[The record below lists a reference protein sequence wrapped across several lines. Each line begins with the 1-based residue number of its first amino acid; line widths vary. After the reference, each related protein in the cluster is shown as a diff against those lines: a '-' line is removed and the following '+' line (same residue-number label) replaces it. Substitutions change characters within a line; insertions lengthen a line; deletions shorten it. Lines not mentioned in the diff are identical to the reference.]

1 MLRKKML
8 AAVLT
13 LTFIFGLSSMAMA
26 ATQEKINQAIE
37 DGVAWLVAQQNPDGS
52 WQDDWGEEVS
62 PTAFAVLELEE
73 LAIEQ
78 GYDSPFDPLYP
89 YKEAVEAGLNFIFR
103 NAHVVSIESPE
114 PAGDPDTDGDGI
126 GVCFGN
132 WSRTYD
138 TGISMMAIA
147 ASRAPNRI
155 VNEPDSEVDGWTYKE
170 VLCDIV
176 DHMAWA
182 QADPGCDLHRGGW
195 RYGSDECDSDNSNT
209 GYAVLG
215 LAYAQSPLYGFECT
229 IPQFVKNELSIWID
243 VIQDDVDGDPDD
255 GGSYYDPDWPGWVNI
270 LKTGNLIFEMTFV
283 GDPTA
288 PPSTRMQD
296 ALDYIVRHWN
306 DPNQD
311 PGWKGPPPH
320 YQATYC
326 VMKGMTYAG
335 IETIGDIDWYDD
347 FATAIVA
354 NQQTDGSWPWGQWG
368 GPTLATEWALL
379 TLQAVSPPQPE
390 PFGQWVLAGDTFE
403 PMNLDDY
410 VSGGTPPYTWTYET
424 PDNVTLDI
432 DEENVLTITYPD
444 DWYGEDVVK
453 FTVTDAFGFSND
465 VYATFTVIGV
475 PVVEGI
481 PDQSAP
487 FEPFDLDDY
496 LSGMTSEDV
505 EWTASEPGSG
515 WTVDIDA
522 DGMVTV
528 TVPED
533 ATEPV
538 TITFTATSNACPEW
552 WINLGN
558 EPPLDSD
565 DATFTPVI
573 IASIEI
579 KPETLNLK
587 SKGVFTAF
595 IDLPEGYNEEE
606 IDVSTVECEGASA
619 LSGVI
624 ADDGKL
630 VVKFDREDLDDVPIG
645 DAVELAVTGR
655 VTDGPMFKGTDTI
668 RVIDSGKGKGN
679 AAPAAPLA
687 FAAPSA
693 YPQPCNP
700 ETWIPYTLAKDVE
713 VTITIYSSSGRII
726 HTLQLGHQ
734 TAGAYISRDKAAYWN
749 GRNDVGEKVSSG
761 VYFYTLKA
769 GDFIITKKLVVLK

>member
-1 MLRKKML
+1 MLRNKML

-26 ATQEKINQAIE
+26 VTQEEINQSID
-37 DGVAWLVAQQNPDGS
+37 DGVAWLVDQQNPADGS
-52 WQDDWGEEVS
+52 WSGCVAR
-62 PTAFAVLELEE
+62 TGFAVIKLEE
-73 LAIEQ
+73 RAFEL
-78 GYDSPFDPLYP
+78 GNSPFDPGYP
-89 YKEAVEAGLNFIFR
+89 YKAAIENGLDFIFTQAVEVCNGIAFP
-103 NAHVVSIESPE
+103 SP
-114 PAGDPDTDGDGI
+114 
-126 GVCFGN
+126 
-132 WSRTYD
+132 WSWNHTYN
-138 TGISMMAIA
+138 TGIAMMAIA
-147 ASRAPNRI
+147 ASKVPNRLVTAAGA
-155 VNEPDSEVDGWTYKE
+155 VNGWTYKE
-170 VLCDIV
+170 VLQANV
-176 DHMAWA
+176 DFFACS
-182 QADPGCDLHRGGW
+182 QNPDGGW
-195 RYGSDECDSDNSNT
+195 RYEPGVQESDNSNT

-215 LAYAQSPLYGFECT
+215 LAYAQAPVYGFSCT
-229 IPQFVKNELSIWID
+229 IPDSVKTGLNSWINT
-243 VIQDDVDGDPDD
+243 IQDPVNGDTND
-255 GGSYYDPDWPGWVNI
+255 GGSWYTPTWSWVNI
-270 LKTGNLIFEMTFV
+270 LKTGNLVFEMTFV
-283 GDPTA
+283 GDPTD
-288 PPSTRMQD
+288 PPSARMQD
-296 ALDYIVRHWN
+296 ALDYIVRHW
-306 DPNQD
+306 DDQNQD

-320 YQATYC
+320 YQAMYC

-347 FATAIVA
+347 FATAIVV
-354 NQQTDGSWPWGQWG
+354 NQQTDGSWPWDQWG
-368 GPTLATEWALL
+368 DQMLATEWALL
-379 TLQAVSPPQPE
+379 ALEAISPPQPE
-390 PFGQWVLAGDTFE
+390 PEGQWVYAGESFD
-403 PMNLDDY
+403 PIDLDEWLRET
-410 VSGGTPPYTWTYET
+410 GTPPYEWSFEDTE
-424 PDNVTLDI
+424 NVTVEISDDNI
-432 DEENVLTITYPD
+432 ATITYPE
-444 DWYGEDVVK
+444 DWYGAETVI
-453 FTVTDAFGFSND
+453 FTVTDAQGQQA
-465 VYATFTVIGV
+465 VAPATFTVIGV

-487 FEPFDLDDY
+487 FEPFELDDY
-496 LSGMTSEDV
+496 LSGMKPEDV

-515 WTVDIDA
+515 WTVDINA
-522 DGMVTV
+522 DGIVTV
-528 TVPED
+528 TAPED

-558 EPPLDSD
+558 APPSDSD

-668 RVIDSGKGKGN
+668 RVIDSGKGKGS

-726 HTLQLGHQ
+726 RTLRLGYQ
-734 TAGAYISRDKAAYWN
+734 KAGAYISKSRAVHWD
-749 GRNDVGEKVSSG
+749 GRNESGERVTSG
-761 VYFYTLKA
+761 LYFYTIKA
-769 GDFIITKKLVVLK
+769 GEFIATRKLVVLR